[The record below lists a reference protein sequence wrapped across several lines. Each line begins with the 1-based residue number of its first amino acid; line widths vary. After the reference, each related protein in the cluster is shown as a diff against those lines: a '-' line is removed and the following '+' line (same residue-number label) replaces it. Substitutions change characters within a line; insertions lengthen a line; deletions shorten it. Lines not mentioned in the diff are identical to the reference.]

1 MQNPPPA
8 EPTWEELFDS
18 GQLEQQISQINFGQ
32 HVPSPPLQLN
42 QQRPQQGLIM
52 TPLLPDRPQQQ
63 ALIMPPTAVHHPFT
77 GNSSPHAIAMFSG
90 TPSPMPNHTG
100 HAM

>member
-52 TPLLPDRPQQQ
+52 TPQE
-63 ALIMPPTAVHHPFT
+63 I
-77 GNSSPHAIAMFSG
+77 NSASYLEVMEQHLECAHMRF
-90 TPSPMPNHTG
+90 
-100 HAM
+100 